1 MSKLLSFAALGVVL
15 AALASSS
22 AFAQAIS
29 PTDSSPVTAAAG
41 GPLVAAPSGLYSL
54 SVDWLALGANP
65 LDLANVGPSE
75 VPLTDPPSP
84 SGNLVVGNNPLN
96 CPHRDFTTIQGA
108 VTYAAS
114 GAHIMVCP
122 GTYQEQV
129 TIPAGTDNLT
139 LQSQKPLQAIIQAPA
154 VMTTPK
160 AIVLVQAQNVKIQQF
175 TIQGPGPACGD
186 TLEYGVFVDN
196 GSATIEHNHI
206 THIRDLELGGQLCG
220 DQNGVGVQVGRRILG
235 ATGSATVRNNQID
248 DYQKNGITIDNAGS
262 SADVENNLVQGFGP
276 SATIAQNGI
285 QVSRGAT
292 GQVKNNTVSGNVYV
306 GIQNASSTGILL
318 YADPSTPPAGAVDVE
333 NNRLS
338 ANDTG
343 VYAFQAASSSEVENN
358 KVVNSTDDGVTVDTS
373 DGLSVENNQVQG
385 NDQGVGVYNTSG
397 ASLQNNQAKDNRS
410 NGFFADTDT
419 SGNTFQNDQASG
431 SGTFD
436 CRDRS
441 IGTGTA
447 GTANF
452 WLNDHGDTSLPTGIC
467 H

>member
-1 MSKLLSFAALGVVL
+1 MSKLLSLTALGV
-15 AALASSS
+15 ALVALSSSS

-29 PTDSSPVTAAAG
+29 PADNGTVPAAATG
-41 GPLVAAPSGLYSL
+41 SRVAVPLGLYTL

-84 SGNLVVGNNPLN
+84 SGNLVVGNSPLN

-129 TIPAGTDNLT
+129 TIPAGKDNLT
-139 LQSQKPLQAIIQAPA
+139 LQSQKPLQAVIQAPA
-154 VMTTPK
+154 VMTPPK
-160 AIVLVQAQNVKIQQF
+160 AIVRIQAQSTKIQQF
-175 TIQGPGPACGD
+175 TIQGPGSGGCD
-186 TLEYGVFVDN
+186 SLEYGVFVDG
-196 GSATIEHNHI
+196 GSGTIEHNHI
-206 THIRDLELGGQLCG
+206 THIRDITTLGQLSGC
-220 DQNGVGVQVGRRILG
+220 QNGVGVQVGRFILG
-235 ATGSATVRNNQID
+235 TTGSATVRNNQID

-276 SATIAQNGI
+276 STTIAQNGI

-292 GQVKNNTVSGNVYV
+292 AQVKNNTVSGNVYT
-306 GIQNASSTGILL
+306 GPQNASSTGILL
-318 YADPSTPPAGAVDVE
+318 YADPTTPPAGAVDVE
-333 NNRLS
+333 NNRLN

-343 VYAFQAASSSEVENN
+343 VYAFESDGSSEVENN

-373 DGLSVENNQVQG
+373 DGLPVQNNQVQG

-410 NGFFADTDT
+410 NGFFADINT
-419 SGNTFQNDQASG
+419 SGNSFQNDQASG
-431 SGTFD
+431 SGMFD
-436 CRDRS
+436 CRDDS
-441 IGTGTA
+441 VGSGTA
-447 GTANF
+447 GTANS
-452 WLNDHGDTSLPTGIC
+452 WLNDHGDTSSPAGIC